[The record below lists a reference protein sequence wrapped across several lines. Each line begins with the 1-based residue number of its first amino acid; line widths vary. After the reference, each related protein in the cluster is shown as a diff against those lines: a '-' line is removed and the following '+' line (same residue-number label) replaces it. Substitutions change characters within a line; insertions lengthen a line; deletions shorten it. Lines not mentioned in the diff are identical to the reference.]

1 MRLSKKIGI
10 LSLGTIMAGALFFS
24 APVLAD
30 NSLLNQQT
38 LLQEVGGQAYN
49 TKKPQDAKKTILEI
63 VNVILGFLALI
74 AVILLVV
81 SGFQYMIS
89 GGNKDKMSKALG
101 NIKSLAVGLVIVLA
115 AWGIAYYI
123 LNVLVC
129 VTTTNGAVECK
140 NFW

>member
-10 LSLGTIMAGALFFS
+10 LSLGAIMAGTLFFS

-49 TKKPQDAKKTILEI
+49 TKKPQDARETILEI

-81 SGFQYMIS
+81 SGFQYMTS
-89 GGNKDKMSKALG
+89 GGNNDKMNKALG
-101 NIKSLAVGLVIVLA
+101 NIKGLAIGLVIVLA
-115 AWGIAYYI
+115 AWGITYY
-123 LNVLVC
+123 LLSVLVC
-129 VTTTNGAVECK
+129 VTTTNGAVECQ

>member
-1 MRLSKKIGI
+1 
-10 LSLGTIMAGALFFS
+10 MAGALFFS

-140 NFW
+140 NFWWFFDNS

>member
-1 MRLSKKIGI
+1 
-10 LSLGTIMAGALFFS
+10 MAGTLFFS

-49 TKKPQDAKKTILEI
+49 TKKPQDARETILEI

-81 SGFQYMIS
+81 SGFQYMTS
-89 GGNKDKMSKALG
+89 GGNNDKMNKALG
-101 NIKSLAVGLVIVLA
+101 NIKGLAIGLVIVLA
-115 AWGIAYYI
+115 AWGITYY
-123 LNVLVC
+123 LLSVLVC
-129 VTTTNGAVECK
+129 VTTTNGAVECQ